1 MNRRQLEKMFDEEF
15 DLWTTLVQNNFWEHR
30 VNNNNEVKDF
40 IFDTIIPEVL
50 KSVITK
56 ELVFDEK
63 EENDDWFYWLFNLI
77 VATHFSHVV
86 RVRGRQ
92 RNTSAKHQRL
102 GPMISCPG
110 PSPHKAF
117 VIHSNSTM
125 MGPTQSSPPE

>member
-63 EENDDWFYWLFNLI
+63 EENDDWFYWLWHNHNLKMIKQKAKEQFNINL
-77 VATHFSHVV
+77 
-86 RVRGRQ
+86 
-92 RNTSAKHQRL
+92 
-102 GPMISCPG
+102 
-110 PSPHKAF
+110 
-117 VIHSNSTM
+117 
-125 MGPTQSSPPE
+125 